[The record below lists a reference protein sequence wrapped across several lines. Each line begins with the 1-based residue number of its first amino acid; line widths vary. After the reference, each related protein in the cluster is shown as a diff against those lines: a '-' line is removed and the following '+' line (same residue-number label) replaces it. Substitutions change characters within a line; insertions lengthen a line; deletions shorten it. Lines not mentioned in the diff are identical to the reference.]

1 MGSICLQG
9 GACLPPSCRLWS
21 ELAAAPHPTTPPSAP
36 PHPRQ
41 PPLLEGRPPG
51 TAVCPPWRPCPDRTR
66 SWPGLPACFSFRAS
80 PGCSPDIPEGTCRRQ
95 SRPGPG
101 ERAAGSPVARE
112 RHGVT
117 FPSTSRTLLHP
128 RRSPVHRFGAST
140 LTSRPP
146 GPGMNVSLGRAG
158 LTTPGSLTLMGQDP
172 RAYAQAAPRLGGGLP
187 SRRASG
193 PSWKRRR
200 WNDRYSPASRWPQ

>member
-9 GACLPPSCRLWS
+9 GACLPPSCRRWS
-21 ELAAAPHPTTPPSAP
+21 ELAAAPPPPPTSLPCW
-36 PHPRQ
+36 R
-41 PPLLEGRPPG
+41 EGRQAQP
-51 TAVCPPWRPCPDRTR
+51 VCPPWRPCPDRTR
-66 SWPGLPACFSFRAS
+66 SWPGLPACFSFTAS

-112 RHGVT
+112 RHGAT

-140 LTSRPP
+140 LTFKAPGAGNERESRESRPD
-146 GPGMNVSLGRAG
+146 NS
-158 LTTPGSLTLMGQDP
+158 
-172 RAYAQAAPRLGGGLP
+172 GLP
-187 SRRASG
+187 HSHGSRSSG
-193 PSWKRRR
+193 LCSGRSPPGRR
-200 WNDRYSPASRWPQ
+200 PPLPQGVRTFLEEEALE